1 MNTPAQWRQSVMLVG
16 DHHQGWQRDY
26 YHHQDNGGGELDGTG
41 IGNGDDDPSIPAL
54 TSIRTAV
61 TTILPS
67 PPALG
72 WHHWRPQHN
81 AGDNNLGN
89 WLSPSMSVAINNNN
103 K

>member
-1 MNTPAQWRQSVMLVG
+1 MLVG
-16 DHHQGWQRDY
+16 DHHQGRRRDH
-26 YHHQDNGGGELDGTG
+26 YHHQDNGGGELDGTR

-72 WHHWRPQHN
+72 
-81 AGDNNLGN
+81 
-89 WLSPSMSVAINNNN
+89 
-103 K
+103 